1 VSQIRIH
8 KMHGAGNKILVA
20 DLRATDWRPS
30 ADWARALHRDG
41 DFAFDQLMTLEPS
54 ERRDVAADV
63 DIFNNDGSR
72 ARACGNGT
80 RCVADVLLR
89 ETGGE
94 SLVVATRAA
103 DILCERLSEGAYRVD
118 MGAPAFAPSD
128 IPISLDV
135 PDTAHVALARTD
147 GRDDGL
153 GEAALASMGNP
164 HAVFFVPDLA
174 AIDIAAIGPAYE
186 NHPIFPDRAN
196 ISFVQVKA
204 RDALLLKVWERGAGA
219 TLACGSG
226 ACATLVS
233 AVRRGLADRKA
244 NVKMPGGV
252 LTIEWRE
259 SDDHVLLS
267 GPVEYERTALLTVG
281 ERASA

>member
-1 VSQIRIH
+1 MSPIRIH

-20 DLRATDWRPS
+20 DLRATDWRPD
-30 ADWARALHRDG
+30 ADWARALHRDA
-41 DFAFDQLMTLEPS
+41 DFAFDQLMTIERS
-54 ERRDVAADV
+54 ERPDIAADV

-89 ETGGE
+89 ETGGA

-103 DILCERLSEGAYRVD
+103 DILCERLSEDSYRVD
-118 MGAPAFAPSD
+118 MGPPAFAPAA
-128 IPISLDV
+128 IPINRDV
-135 PDTAHVALARTD
+135 PDTAHVALARPD

-164 HAVFFVPDLA
+164 HAVFFVPDLGR
-174 AIDIAAIGPAYE
+174 IDIAAIGPAYE

-196 ISFVQVKA
+196 ISFVEVKA
-204 RDALLLKVWERGAGA
+204 RDSLLLKVWERGAGA

-244 NVKMPGGV
+244 NVTMPGGV
-252 LTIEWRE
+252 LTIEWRA

-267 GPVEYERTALLTVG
+267 GPVEYERTALLAVG

>member
-1 VSQIRIH
+1 
-8 KMHGAGNKILVA
+8 MHGAGNKILVA
-20 DLRATDWRPS
+20 DLRGVDWRPDG
-30 ADWARALHRDG
+30 AWARSLHRDE
-41 DFAFDQLMTLEPS
+41 DFAFDQLMTLERS
-54 ERRDVAADV
+54 RRPDIAADV

-80 RCVADVLLR
+80 RCVGDVLLR
-89 ETGGE
+89 ELGGA

-103 DILCERLSEGAYRVD
+103 DIVCERLSEEAYRVD
-118 MGAPAFAPSD
+118 MGRPAFAPSD
-128 IPISLDV
+128 IPIAWDV
-135 PDTAHVALARTD
+135 PDTAHVFLSAPD

-153 GEAALASMGNP
+153 GEAALASIGNP
-164 HAVFFVPDLA
+164 HAVFFVADLA
-174 AIDIAAIGPAYE
+174 GIDIAAVGPTYE

-204 RDALLLKVWERGAGA
+204 RDSLILKVWERGAGA

-244 NVKMPGGV
+244 SVMMPGGV
-252 LTIEWRE
+252 LTIEWRA

-267 GPVEYERTALLTVG
+267 GPVEYERTALVAVG